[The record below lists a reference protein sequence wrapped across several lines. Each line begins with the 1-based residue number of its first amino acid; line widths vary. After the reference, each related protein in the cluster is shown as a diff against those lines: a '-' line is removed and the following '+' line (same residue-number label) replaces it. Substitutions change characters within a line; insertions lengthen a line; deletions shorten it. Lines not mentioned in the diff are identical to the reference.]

1 MNVRDLF
8 LSPDIDPIEAR
19 TLLRSL
25 GFKDPERADQHLQDV
40 VDIVQYPERVAD
52 VAPMLLQEMGN
63 SVDADAALRH
73 FESFLEV
80 VPSPTS
86 LLSDL
91 KDSPR
96 ALGTLVGLLGASPY
110 LTQSLCRNPEYFYW
124 LIDRK
129 RLETT
134 CESAY
139 FQSEADR
146 AIHPFDELPLALNA
160 LRRMRRREFLRIG
173 AQDILG
179 YSNMRQ
185 TVSQVSWL
193 AETLLQ
199 KTFEVLALTQLPS
212 PEGFTVLGM
221 GKLGGSELNFS
232 SDVDVIFLYEK
243 EDDRDMMLR
252 FARNYFKAL
261 TEYTSEGHLFRVDL
275 RLRPM
280 GERGEIAYSEK
291 ASHQYY
297 STWADTTDRLAL
309 LKCRPVAG
317 DLQLG
322 KRFVNSLG
330 DFVYK
335 KYLDHAAVEEI
346 GWLKKRTDEAL
357 RRRGETLKNVKLG
370 LGGIREIEFF
380 VQAFQILYGGTLPE
394 LRTSNTL
401 AALRKLVDGGF
412 IEFKEFEALSN
423 AYIFL
428 RDLEHK
434 LQLVHDLQTHSLPDE
449 TAELL
454 RCSRRM
460 GYRRDSDEETLEA
473 FRRDLEK
480 HSTTVRKV
488 FNSLFQEPGK
498 PRGLEEL
505 VLNSALSEEEALARL
520 RTLDI
525 QLPSAVLEGIRLL
538 QKAPAFP
545 HSPSRLRNLLANL
558 VPHLVE
564 KSQEL
569 DDPRQLFTRFDR
581 FCESLGTRAGLY
593 AEVIENQSF
602 AKRLLTILSYG
613 SALPETLIRYP
624 ELLESVVDT
633 PIVDTP
639 ICESHTAS
647 LQRFLDI
654 QASAE
659 KPLADLL
666 GQFKQHEEFKI
677 GVRTLL
683 EGDNLSSRLSLS
695 ELAETCLRKAC
706 ETALDS
712 HPALR
717 KEPFC
722 LIALGKLGGREL
734 VFHSDLD
741 LVFVFDDRSSEAVST
756 DFGTF
761 LRELRALLQTYT
773 GTGRTYELDFR
784 LRPEGRHS
792 AEAVPLS
799 HLEAY
804 FTGRGEPWER
814 LAYVKARSVFENEL
828 SIPLNMLVLH
838 SSFTPEEVAQLNH
851 VRWRKEK
858 EIGREENSPYYDL
871 KVGHGALLDIQFVT
885 QYLQIQH
892 DVSESNTLSALDKL
906 ESEAHINSQTAE
918 TLRKGLRFVFRL
930 EMLSDL
936 LGKAHTN
943 QLARDSE
950 KNRELGKL
958 MCFASG
964 AELVSRYEAH
974 TGEIRK
980 VYEDIL
986 GPLDPGISR

>member
-8 LSPDIDPIEAR
+8 LSPDIDPVETR

-25 GFKDPERADQHLQDV
+25 GFKDPERADQHLQGV

-52 VAPMLLQEMGN
+52 VAPMLLEEMGN

-80 VPSPTS
+80 IPSPTS

-96 ALGTLVGLLGASPY
+96 ALGSLVGLLGASPY

-124 LIDRK
+124 LTDRK
-129 RLETT
+129 RLETI
-134 CESAY
+134 CESDY
-139 FQSEADR
+139 FRSEADR
-146 AIHPFDELPLALNA
+146 AIHPFEEPDLALNA

-179 YSNMRQ
+179 YSSLRQ

-193 AETLLQ
+193 AETLLH
-199 KTFEVLALTQLPS
+199 KTFEILALEQLPS

-232 SDVDVIFLYEK
+232 SDVDVIFVYEQ

-280 GERGEIAYSEK
+280 GERGEIAYSER

-317 DLQLG
+317 DLRLG

-346 GWLKKRTDEAL
+346 GWLKRRTDEAL
-357 RRRGETLKNVKLG
+357 RRRGETLTNVKLG

-401 AALRKLVDGGF
+401 DALRKLVDSGF

-449 TAELL
+449 AAELL
-454 RCSRRM
+454 RCSKRM
-460 GYRRDSDEETLEA
+460 GYRRNSDDETLEA

-480 HSTTVRKV
+480 HSTAVRQV
-488 FNSLFQEPGK
+488 FNSLFQEPGQS
-498 PRGLEEL
+498 RGLEEL
-505 VLNSALSEEEALARL
+505 VLNSVLSEEEALARL

-525 QLPSAVLEGIRLL
+525 QNPLAILEGIRLL

-564 KSQEL
+564 KSREL
-569 DDPRQLFTRFDR
+569 ADPRQLFTRFDR

-593 AEVIENQSF
+593 AEVIENESF
-602 AKRLLTILSYG
+602 ATRLLTVLSSG
-613 SALPETLIRYP
+613 SVLPETLIRYP

-633 PIVDTP
+633 PIT
-639 ICESHTAS
+639 ESYTTS
-647 LQRFLDI
+647 LQQFLDI
-654 QASAE
+654 QDSVE
-659 KPLADLL
+659 EPLADLL
-666 GQFKQHEEFKI
+666 GRFKQHEEFKI

-683 EGDNLSSRLSLS
+683 EKDNLSSRQSLS
-695 ELAETCLRKAC
+695 ELAETCLKKAS
-706 ETALDS
+706 ETALNS

-717 KEPFC
+717 NEPFC

-741 LVFVFDDRSSEAVST
+741 LVFVFDDSCSEAVST
-756 DFGTF
+756 DFPPF
-761 LRELRALLQTYT
+761 LKELRALLQTYT

-799 HLEAY
+799 HLETY
-804 FTGRGEPWER
+804 FTGRGEAWER
-814 LAYVKARSVFENEL
+814 LAYVKARSVIENNL
-828 SIPLNMLVLH
+828 SIPFDTLVLH
-838 SSFTPEEVAQLNH
+838 PPFTPEEIAQLNH

-858 EIGREENSPYYDL
+858 ELGREDKSPYYDL

-892 DVSESNTLSALDKL
+892 GISESNTLSAIDKL
-906 ESEAHINSQTAE
+906 ELREYIDRRTAK
-918 TLRKGLRFVFRL
+918 TFRKGLRFLFRL
-930 EMLSDL
+930 EILSDL
-936 LGKAHTN
+936 FGKAQTN
-943 QLARDSE
+943 QLPREAE
-950 KNRELGKL
+950 ENRELGRL
-958 MCFASG
+958 MGYSSG
-964 AELVSRYEAH
+964 AELISRYEAQ
-974 TGEIRK
+974 TSEIRK
-980 VYEDIL
+980 VYENIL
-986 GPLDPGISR
+986 GPLGPGRSR

>member
-1 MNVRDLF
+1 MKVRDLF
-8 LSPDIDPIEAR
+8 LSPDIDPVEAR
-19 TLLRSL
+19 TLLRTL
-25 GFKDPERADQHLQDV
+25 GFKNPERADQHLQNIV
-40 VDIVQYPERVAD
+40 EIVQYPERVAD
-52 VAPMLLQEMGN
+52 VAPMLLDEMSS

-73 FESFLEV
+73 LESFLEV
-80 VPSPTS
+80 VPSPAS

-91 KDSPR
+91 QNSPK

-110 LTQSLCRNPEYFYW
+110 LTQTLCRNPEYFFW
-124 LIDRK
+124 LIEGT
-129 RLETT
+129 RLETA
-134 CESAY
+134 CAADY
-139 FQSEADR
+139 FWSEAERALRPFDQSE
-146 AIHPFDELPLALNA
+146 LALNA

-179 YSNMRQ
+179 YSSLRE
-185 TVSQVSWL
+185 TVAQVSLL

-199 KTFEVLALTQLPS
+199 KTFEVLALTQLPVL
-212 PEGFTVLGM
+212 EGFTVLGM

-243 EDDRDMMLR
+243 ESDRATMLR

-261 TEYTSEGHLFRVDL
+261 TEYTAEGHLFRVDL

-280 GERGEIAYSEK
+280 GQSGEIAYSEK
-291 ASHQYY
+291 ASEQYY

-322 KRFVNSLG
+322 KRFVHSLE

-346 GWLKKRTDEAL
+346 GWLKKRTDQAL
-357 RRRGETLKNVKLG
+357 RRRKEILTNVKLG

-380 VQAFQILYGGTLPE
+380 VQSFQILYGGTQPD
-394 LRTSNTL
+394 LRTPNTL
-401 AALRKLVDGGF
+401 DALKKLVDKGF
-412 IEFKEFEALSN
+412 IEFEEFETLCD

-449 TAELL
+449 ESELL
-454 RCSRRM
+454 RCSKRM
-460 GYRRDSDEETLEA
+460 GYRGESDDETLKA
-473 FRRDLEK
+473 FRRDLQN
-480 HSTTVRKV
+480 HSTRVRQI
-488 FNSLFQEPGK
+488 FSSLFEGPGQ

-505 VLNSALSEEEALARL
+505 VLNSALSEQEALDQL
-520 RTLDI
+520 RTLNVDQPI
-525 QLPSAVLEGIRLL
+525 AVLDGIRLL

-545 HSPSRLRNLLANL
+545 HSPSRLKNLLANL

-564 KSQEL
+564 KSQNLE
-569 DDPRQLFTRFDR
+569 DPRRLFTRFDR
-581 FCESLGTRAGLY
+581 FCEALGSRAGLY
-593 AEVIENQSF
+593 AEVIENEVF
-602 AKRLLTILSYG
+602 ATRLFRILSHG

-624 ELLESVVDT
+624 ELLESVVET
-633 PIVDTP
+633 PVA
-639 ICESHTAS
+639 ESYSVVLQGFLAS
-647 LQRFLDI
+647 R
-654 QASAE
+654 ASGE

-683 EGDNLSSRLSLS
+683 EGDNLRSRLCLTD
-695 ELAETCLRKAC
+695 LAETCLKTAS

-712 HPALR
+712 TPALR
-717 KEPFC
+717 GEAFC

-741 LVFVFDDRSSEAVST
+741 LVFVFDDNRSSVNSA
-756 DFGTF
+756 DFAPF
-761 LRELRALLQTYT
+761 LKDLRALLHAYT
-773 GTGRTYELDFR
+773 ATGHTYELDFR

-799 HLEAY
+799 YLETY
-804 FTGRGEPWER
+804 FTGRGEAWER
-814 LAYVKARSVFENEL
+814 LAYVKSRTVIDNQLSVDL
-828 SIPLNMLVLH
+828 DKLVLH
-838 SSFTPEEVAQLNH
+838 PPFTSEEEAQLNH

-858 EIGREENSPYYDL
+858 EIGRETKTSKYDL

-885 QYLQIQH
+885 QYLQITH
-892 DVSESNTLSALDKL
+892 KICESNTLSALDKL
-906 ESEAHINSQTAE
+906 EDTSHIDRLTAD
-918 TLRKGLRFVFRL
+918 TLRKGLRFLFRL
-930 EMLSDL
+930 EILSDL
-936 LGKAHTN
+936 LGRKNKN
-943 QLARDSE
+943 QLS
-950 KNRELGKL
+950 KNPEENQELAEL
-958 MCFASG
+958 MGFASG
-964 AELVSRYEAH
+964 KELVSRYEAH
-974 TGEIRK
+974 TDQIRK
-980 VYEDIL
+980 VYESVL
-986 GPLDPGISR
+986 GELGNQ